1 VAAEHAALAARTCPE
16 ATATNAEDTV
26 HAPVEEVNET
36 TGGPTRS
43 NVDDVAHAAELEAAL
58 LAVSSPAREARS
70 EDAGAVETGPPP
82 TGAAE
87 PEV

>member
-1 VAAEHAALAARTCPE
+1 VGAEHAALAARTSPE
-16 ATATNAEDTV
+16 ATATNAEDAV
-26 HAPVEEVNET
+26 RAPVEKVNET
-36 TGGPTRS
+36 TGGPTGG

-70 EDAGAVETGPPP
+70 KDAGAVETGPPP

-87 PEV
+87 AEV